1 MKPKTKREEV
11 LLEVIKELVKERN
24 KLENRSNHPLPK
36 GWSFGD
42 KHPRY
47 GEVKHLITN

>member
-36 GWSFGD
+36 AGVL
-42 KHPRY
+42 
-47 GEVKHLITN
+47 ETNTPDTGRLNI